1 METHDEPRNCI
12 DEQTN
17 ISSLSIELCC
27 EKMAANYKKTEEQLE
42 VLLNDSKARV
52 LSTLGGV
59 ILINTTDEKQLAKA
73 IVEEV
78 KHYFGE
84 PKNKPKNTA
93 DETLILSRSD
103 EWLQGIKSGTRQTP
117 GQYADFVVER
127 TRHDYSTGTRI
138 ETTSSFEKIIK
149 AVEAWADKKREQP
162 APAQPLI
169 DEQPDNSHFNATYT
183 KDQLTTI
190 FERLIN
196 GRYLHPDSVLDDW
209 LVVSGADT
217 SKEPIK
223 PLNWMEAQNLL
234 GWLVYS
240 MFQNDDT
247 NYWAITEKVFTVK
260 GKTPNTNA
268 MKTDVSK
275 IGNGHKDKPKS
286 FEKLEK
292 LLKV

>member
-27 EKMAANYKKTEEQLE
+27 KKMAANYKMTEKQLE
-42 VLLNDSKARV
+42 ILLNDSKARV

-59 ILINTTDEKQLAKA
+59 ILINTTDEKRLAKA

-93 DETLILSRSD
+93 DEILILSRSD

-117 GQYADFVVER
+117 KQYADFVVER
-127 TRHDYSTGTRI
+127 TRHDYSTETRI
-138 ETTSSFEKIIK
+138 ETTSSFEEIIK
-149 AVEAWADKKREQP
+149 TVEAWADKKREQP

-169 DEQPDNSHFNATYT
+169 DEQYDNSHFNAYQT
-183 KDQLTTI
+183 KEELKTI
-190 FERLIN
+190 FDRLKD
-196 GRYLHPDSVLDDW
+196 GRYLPADSVLQDW
-209 LVVSGADT
+209 LIVCGADT
-217 SKEPIK
+217 SNEPTK
-223 PLNWMEAQNLL
+223 PLKWQKETGLL

-240 MFQNDDT
+240 MFPNDKT
-247 NYWAITEKVFTVK
+247 NYWEITAKCFTVK
-260 GKTPNTNA
+260 GKAPNINTMKNA
-268 MKTDVSK
+268 VSRVS
-275 IGNGHKDKPKS
+275 GNYKDKPKG
-286 FEKLEK
+286 FEELER

>member
-27 EKMAANYKKTEEQLE
+27 KKMAANYKMTEKQLE

-59 ILINTTDEKQLAKA
+59 ILINTTNEKQLALA

-93 DETLILSRSD
+93 AETLILSRAD
-103 EWLQGIKSGTRQTP
+103 VWLQGIKSSTHQTP
-117 GQYADFVVER
+117 RQYANFVVER
-127 TRHDYSTGTRI
+127 TRHDYSTGTGI
-138 ETTSSFEKIIK
+138 ETTSSFEEIIK

-169 DEQPDNSHFNATYT
+169 DDQPDNSHFNAYQT
-183 KDQLTTI
+183 KEELKTI
-190 FERLIN
+190 FDKLKD
-196 GRYLHPDSVLDDW
+196 GRYLPADSVLQDW
-209 LVVSGADT
+209 LIVCGAGT
-217 SKEPIK
+217 SNEPTK
-223 PLNWMEAQNLL
+223 PLNWLKAQNLL
-234 GWLVYS
+234 GWLIHVLFVS
-240 MFQNDDT
+240 DLKRWD
-247 NYWAITEKVFTVK
+247 ITKHCFTVK
-260 GKTPNTNA
+260 GKTPNTNS

-275 IGNGHKDKPKS
+275 IENGDKDKPKS
-286 FEKLEK
+286 FEELEC
-292 LLKV
+292 LLRV

>member
-17 ISSLSIELCC
+17 IRSLSIELCC
-27 EKMAANYKKTEEQLE
+27 KKMAANYKMTEKQLE

-93 DETLILSRSD
+93 DETLILSRAD

-117 GQYADFVVER
+117 RQYADFVVER

-138 ETTSSFEKIIK
+138 ETTSFEEIIK

-162 APAQPLI
+162 APAQQLPDELKTDEAQRYFSKAVELGLMDNGYKWLKGLQMLSCFTWEMSRRLSLGKGNRTAWKPFEILFGVDKGKLRLNYNDIQKTGQNPSESSLI
-169 DEQPDNSHFNATYT
+169 D
-183 KDQLTTI
+183 
-190 FERLIN
+190 
-196 GRYLHPDSVLDDW
+196 
-209 LVVSGADT
+209 
-217 SKEPIK
+217 
-223 PLNWMEAQNLL
+223 
-234 GWLVYS
+234 
-240 MFQNDDT
+240 
-247 NYWAITEKVFTVK
+247 KVF
-260 GKTPNTNA
+260 
-268 MKTDVSK
+268 
-275 IGNGHKDKPKS
+275 
-286 FEKLEK
+286 E
-292 LLKV
+292 